1 MLVGVRLKEAS
12 TAEQFP
18 TKRDKFELTRTRV
31 GLDLNRGSVHTTTD
45 QTTSKTRGELL
56 VEVGHGNCISPVPDP
71 Y

>member
-1 MLVGVRLKEAS
+1 MLVGVSLKKAS

-31 GLDLNRGSVHTTTD
+31 ELDSNLHSFHTITN
-45 QTTSKTRGELL
+45 QTTSKARGELL